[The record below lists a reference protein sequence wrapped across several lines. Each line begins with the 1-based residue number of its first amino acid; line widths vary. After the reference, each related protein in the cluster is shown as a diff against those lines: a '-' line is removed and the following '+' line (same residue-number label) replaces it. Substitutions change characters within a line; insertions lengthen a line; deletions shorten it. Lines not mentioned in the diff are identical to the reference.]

1 MIIQKLP
8 LRLSE
13 INELL
18 IPSSDCRQPQRESLN
33 YRKHQEA
40 EYLAEILWKLELNG
54 SALNR
59 NLISDLHSGK
69 ERWADEQGVYVSIAE
84 TEFEFAVLEK
94 LGLIFFEND
103 WLNLTTRNLPD
114 FLDVDGSIVPVLR
127 FLENIKQILTG
138 DSELSNLE
146 PLKLKI
152 KRSDLYEI
160 VGEYEYKFTEHK
172 VNLTT
177 VGEYFF
183 VDVQG
188 DGWGEEQLLNQYF
201 WKLFLE
207 SECNKNQ
214 IKHFFSLDSI
224 FPDLIKFP
232 QIKLYDRYDSDNF
245 EILIKECTSNSFL
258 LRCSI
263 SEFITLEE
271 TKRNFIGNVF
281 KTIDKEGESEK
292 LTLVELINYYDSI
305 QSSSYEL
312 EKDIL
317 PMRANSYYY
326 KFIRSINHNA
336 IIQLASDKVY
346 VNYSDVYV
354 DDLLNELLLN
364 INDNPLLKFFLLY
377 CVHTTNNNY
386 ALYLLS
392 SPSFFKY
399 GYKLIKRN
407 ITNKYRL
414 HVERD
419 IIIIGH
425 IISLVAE
432 SCIATTLNNNSVN
445 KLAIFLCDLIKDS
458 HIKELDTYD
467 IDHNLFDEIFN
478 QLKPSDAEKVI
489 KYCVEYL
496 NITSPNLIRNQS
508 ELYLIFN
515 LLKCFSKN
523 KRYNDVGQIHVELN
537 NLILNR
543 YREYFEKSSNTNGYS
558 FEKDLFYDTLPWGCL
573 SEQFCNDFL
582 ELQPKKRELHNK
594 LSDDNF
600 ENKIQFS
607 NSISNYLQILN
618 NLVKVQG
625 GSRDVLISN
634 IIYLITEFGFESED
648 VRYPLVYDKYKSTF
662 KEEYCLLVAI
672 SKNFH
677 YYRDADFERLLD
689 NISNIAPLSSML
701 ILLENAQSESRNRY
715 IQNLISSK
723 SYTES
728 GETSITNIE
737 SSYNSAIMTNNLD
750 LAKIALSQAHHFFE
764 FHHWKDNIEV
774 RVMMFQW
781 DILEYK
787 LALVTI
793 LNSEL
798 LPDQKEKSVNDAE
811 YPEPNS
817 DIKNHHKTKSWE
829 KEAKLF
835 KSYII
840 GLIIFSQDPERA
852 TKIFEY
858 LKESHPNTI
867 FPHLHFITN
876 IKWLESK
883 SSTSEEFK
891 LVIKD
896 YEDSIVDFNFENL
909 SLGNKADYLSAIFLS
924 EQYTKVEQLC
934 ELLDIVEKS
943 YKPIA
948 ITYCRS
954 LQKNGNDNKAKQFV
968 DNYKLYH
975 GLDSLDEEFN
985 KEVENIDKSILNR
998 FDESMSEKLKY
1009 QFMIGR
1015 KDNDELRTIFNEI
1028 RVAPVND
1035 LSEIIPSTKLD
1046 KDKFLYE
1053 EVLACAKVIR
1063 SRAKNLEV
1071 EIERNDEN
1079 LINSWIVSIFNA
1091 RLNRFG
1097 ISIDEQKF
1105 IGESSPKDNTKKP
1118 KTSGSADGVIMD
1130 QTNEQ
1135 LALFEGL
1142 NLNSV
1147 STSTIDSHYDKL
1159 NKYDLIGLSPMFLVS
1174 YCYFKND
1181 FRASVDDYIE
1191 HVEAKDYYDFDRPDD
1206 HTLEVLSEATT
1217 KHLVAA
1223 LEYRN
1228 RGPQRVAIYHILI
1241 DMKLP
1246 SQEKS

>member
-1 MIIQKLP
+1 MIYQKLP

-18 IPSSDCRQPQRESLN
+18 IPSSDYRQPQRESLN

-54 SALNR
+54 SPLNR
-59 NLISDLHSGK
+59 KLISDLHSGK
-69 ERWADEQGVYVSIAE
+69 QKWADEQGVYVSIAE
-84 TEFEFAVLEK
+84 TEFEFEVLEK

-103 WLNLTTRNLPD
+103 WLNLTTRSLPD
-114 FLDVDGSIVPVLR
+114 FSVVDDSIVPVLR
-127 FLENIKQILTG
+127 FLEHIKQILTG
-138 DSELSNLE
+138 DSEHSNLE
-146 PLKLKI
+146 SLKLKI
-152 KRSDLYEI
+152 KRSELYEI
-160 VGEYEYKFTEHK
+160 VGEEGYKFTEHK

-177 VGEYFF
+177 VGEYFI

-188 DGWGEEQLLNQYF
+188 HGWDEEQLLNQYF
-201 WKLFLE
+201 WKLFLK
-207 SECNKNQ
+207 SECTKKE
-214 IKHFFSLDSI
+214 IEHFFSLNAI
-224 FPDLIKFP
+224 FRDLIKFP
-232 QIKLYDRYDSDNF
+232 QIELYDRDDSDKL
-245 EILIKECTSNSFL
+245 EILTKESISNSFL
-258 LRCSI
+258 LKCSI
-263 SEFITLEE
+263 SEFLTLEE
-271 TKRNFIGNVF
+271 TKRKFIDNLF
-281 KTIDKEGESEK
+281 KTKNNEEEPKK
-292 LTLVELINYYDSI
+292 LTLLELVNYYDSI
-305 QSSSYEL
+305 QSRSYEL
-312 EKDIL
+312 EKDVL

-326 KFIRSINHNA
+326 KFISSISHNA
-336 IIQLASDKVY
+336 IIQLASNKVQ
-346 VNYSDVYV
+346 VNYSGVYI

-364 INDNPLLKFFLLY
+364 INDYPLLKFFLLY
-377 CVHTTNNNY
+377 ELHSINNAY

-392 SPSFFKY
+392 SPDFFEY
-399 GYKLIKRN
+399 GYGLVKSKIS
-407 ITNKYRL
+407 NKYRL
-414 HVERD
+414 HIESDV
-419 IIIIGH
+419 IIIRH
-425 IISLVAE
+425 IITLVAE
-432 SCIATTLNNNSVN
+432 SCVATTLNNDTRN
-445 KLAIFLCDLIKDS
+445 KLAIFLCDLIKDL
-458 HIKELDTYD
+458 HIKEHKIYN
-467 IDHNLFDEIFN
+467 IDHDLFEEIFN
-478 QLKPSDAEKVI
+478 RLSSSDTSEVI
-489 KYCVEYL
+489 KYCIEYL
-496 NITSPNLIRNQS
+496 SNISTNLMKNQS

-515 LLKCFSKN
+515 LLKGVLQN
-523 KRYNDVGQIHVELN
+523 KLYDDDAKIYVKLND
-537 NLILNR
+537 LILNR
-543 YREYFEKSSNTNGYS
+543 YREYFWKSSNTNGYS
-558 FEKDLFYDTLPWGCL
+558 FDKDLFYDTLPWEHL
-573 SEQFCNDFL
+573 SEQFCNGFL
-582 ELQPKKRELHNK
+582 KIQPKKIELHNK
-594 LSDDNF
+594 LSDDNV
-600 ENKIQFS
+600 ENKIQFA
-607 NSISNYLQILN
+607 NSVSNYLQILN
-618 NLVKVQG
+618 NLVKVQS
-625 GSRDVLISN
+625 GSRNVIISN
-634 IIYLITEFGFESED
+634 IIYLVAEFGFESED
-648 VRYPLVYDKYKSTF
+648 VSYPLVYDKYKSTF

-701 ILLENAQSESRNRY
+701 TLLENAQSESRKKY
-715 IQNLISSK
+715 IQNLINSK
-723 SYTES
+723 NYSES

-750 LAKIALSQAHHFFE
+750 LAKLALSQAHHFFE
-764 FHHWKDNIEV
+764 FHHWKDKIEV

-781 DILEYK
+781 NVLEYK

-798 LPDQKEKSVNDAE
+798 LPDEKEKSVNDTE

-817 DIKNHHKTKSWE
+817 DIKNYHKTKSWE

-835 KSYII
+835 KSYIL
-840 GLIIFSQDPERA
+840 GLITFSQDPERA

-858 LKESHPNTI
+858 LKKSHPNTI

-896 YEDSIVDFNFENL
+896 YEDSIVDFNFEKL

-934 ELLDIVEKS
+934 EPLDVVEKS

-948 ITYCRS
+948 LTYCRS

-975 GLDSLDEEFN
+975 GLDALDEEFN

-998 FDESMSEKLKY
+998 FDESMNEKLKY

-1035 LSEIIPSTKLD
+1035 LSEILPTTKLD

-1053 EVLACAKVIR
+1053 EILACAKVIR
-1063 SRAKNLEV
+1063 SRVKNLEV

-1105 IGESSPKDNTKKP
+1105 IGESSPKDDTKTP

-1181 FRASVDDYIE
+1181 FSSSVDDYIK

-1206 HTLEVLSEATT
+1206 HTLEILSEATT
-1217 KHLVAA
+1217 KHLVTA

-1228 RGPQRVAIYHILI
+1228 RGPKRVAIYHILI

-1246 SQEKS
+1246 SQEKN

>member
-1 MIIQKLP
+1 VIYQKLP

-18 IPSSDCRQPQRESLN
+18 IPSSDCRQSNRESLN

-40 EYLAEILWKLELNG
+40 EYLTEILWNLELNG
-54 SALNR
+54 SPLNR
-59 NLISDLHSGK
+59 KLISDLHSGK
-69 ERWADEQGVYVSIAE
+69 EKWADEQGVYVSIAE
-84 TEFEFAVLEK
+84 AEFEFEVLEK

-114 FLDVDGSIVPVLR
+114 FLEVDDSIVPVLR

-138 DSELSNLE
+138 DSEHSNLE

-152 KRSDLYEI
+152 KRSNLYEI
-160 VGEYEYKFTEHK
+160 VGEDEYKFTEHK

-177 VGEYFF
+177 VGEYFV

-188 DGWGEEQLLNQYF
+188 HGWDEEKLLNQYF
-201 WKLFLE
+201 WKSFLD
-207 SECNKNQ
+207 SECTK
-214 IKHFFSLDSI
+214 KEMAHFFSLNVI

-232 QIKLYDRYDSDNF
+232 EIELYDRDASDKF
-245 EILIKECTSNSFL
+245 DLLIKESLSNSFL
-258 LRCSI
+258 LKCTI
-263 SEFITLEE
+263 SEFLTLEE
-271 TKRNFIGNVF
+271 TKRKFIDNLYT
-281 KTIDKEGESEK
+281 KNSEK
-292 LTLVELINYYDSI
+292 DPENLTLVELINYYDSI
-305 QSSSYEL
+305 QSGSYEL

-326 KFIRSINHNA
+326 KFIGSISHNA

-346 VNYSDVYV
+346 VNYSGVYA

-364 INDNPLLKFFLLY
+364 INDYPLLKFFLLY
-377 CVHTTNNNY
+377 ELHTTSNGY

-392 SPSFFKY
+392 SPNFFEY
-399 GYKLIKRN
+399 GYSLIKGK
-407 ITNKYRL
+407 ISNKYRL
-414 HVERD
+414 HIDSD
-419 IIIIGH
+419 IIIIDH
-425 IISLVAE
+425 IIGLVAE
-432 SCIATTLNNNSVN
+432 SCVAIALNYDVRK
-445 KLAIFLCDLIKDS
+445 KLAFFLCDLVKDLYITE
-458 HIKELDTYD
+458 HNKCD
-467 IDHNLFDEIFN
+467 IDLNLFEKIFN
-478 QLKPSDAEKVI
+478 RLSSSDTEKVI

-515 LLKCFSKN
+515 LLKFFSKN
-523 KRYNDVGQIHVELN
+523 KRYNDVGQIYVELN
-537 NLILNR
+537 NLIINR

-558 FEKDLFYDTLPWGCL
+558 FEKDLFYDTLPWDSL

-600 ENKIQFS
+600 ENKIQFA

-634 IIYLITEFGFESED
+634 IIYLVTEFGFESED
-648 VRYPLVYDKYKSTF
+648 VSYPLVYNKYKSTF

-701 ILLENAQSESRNRY
+701 ILLENAQSESRKRY

-723 SYTES
+723 TYNES

-764 FHHWKDNIEV
+764 FHHWKDKIEV

-781 DILEYK
+781 NVLEYK
-787 LALVTI
+787 LALVSI

-798 LPDQKEKSVNDAE
+798 LPDEKEKAVNDTE

-817 DIKNHHKTKSWE
+817 DIKNHNKTKSWE

-835 KSYII
+835 KSYIL
-840 GLIIFSQDPERA
+840 GLIAFSQDPERA

-858 LKESHPNTI
+858 LKKSHPNTI

-891 LVIKD
+891 LAIKD
-896 YEDSIVDFNFENL
+896 YEDSIAEFNFENL

-948 ITYCRS
+948 LTYCRS

-1246 SQEKS
+1246 SQEKI

>member
-1 MIIQKLP
+1 MIYQKLP
-8 LRLSE
+8 LRLCE

-18 IPSSDCRQPQRESLN
+18 IPSSDYRQPQRESLN

-59 NLISDLHSGK
+59 KLTNDLHSGK
-69 ERWADEQGVYVSIAE
+69 KKWPDEQGVNVSIAE
-84 TEFEFAVLEK
+84 TEFEFEVLEK
-94 LGLIFFEND
+94 LGLIYFEND

-114 FLDVDGSIVPVLR
+114 FSEVDDSLVPVLR
-127 FLENIKQILTG
+127 FLERIKQILTG
-138 DSELSNLE
+138 DSEHSSLQ

-152 KRSDLYEI
+152 KRSQLYQI
-160 VGEYEYKFTEHK
+160 VGCKEYEFNEHN
-172 VNLTT
+172 VNFTT
-177 VGEYFF
+177 VGEYCF
-183 VDVQG
+183 VEIHG
-188 DGWGEEQLLNQYF
+188 HGWHEEKLLNQYF

-207 SECNKNQ
+207 SECTKNE
-214 IKHFFSLDSI
+214 IEHFFSLNAI

-232 QIKLYDRYDSDNF
+232 QIELYDKYDSDKF
-245 EILIKECTSNSFL
+245 EVLIKECISNSFL
-258 LRCSI
+258 LKCSI

-271 TKRNFIGNVF
+271 TKRNFIENLF
-281 KTIDKEGESEK
+281 KKSNNEEESEK
-292 LTLVELINYYDSI
+292 LTLLEIINYYDSI
-305 QSSSYEL
+305 QCRSYEL
-312 EKDIL
+312 EKDLL

-326 KFIRSINHNA
+326 KFIGSISHNA

-346 VNYSDVYV
+346 VNYSGVYI
-354 DDLLNELLLN
+354 DDLLNELLSK

-377 CVHTTNNNY
+377 EIHTKNNGY

-392 SPSFFKY
+392 SPNFFEY
-399 GYKLIKRN
+399 GYDLIKSK
-407 ITNKYRL
+407 ISNKYRL
-414 HVERD
+414 HVESD
-419 IIIIGH
+419 VIIIGH
-425 IISLVAE
+425 IIALVAE
-432 SCIATTLNNNSVN
+432 SCIATTLNNNIRN
-445 KLAIFLCDLIKDS
+445 KLAIFLCNLIKDL
-458 HIKELDTYD
+458 HIKEHKTYN
-467 IDHNLFDEIFN
+467 IDHNLFEEIFN
-478 QLKPSDAEKVI
+478 RLSSSDAAEVV
-489 KYCVEYL
+489 KYCIEYL
-496 NITSPNLIRNQS
+496 SNTSPNLIKNQS
-508 ELYLIFN
+508 ELYLIFK
-515 LLKCFSKN
+515 LLKGVPQN
-523 KRYNDVGQIHVELN
+523 KLN
-537 NLILNR
+537 NDADQIYVKLNDLILNR

-558 FEKDLFYDTLPWGCL
+558 FDKDLFYDTLPWEDL

-582 ELQPKKRELHNK
+582 EVQPKKRDLYNK
-594 LSDDNF
+594 LSDDNV
-600 ENKIQFS
+600 ENKLQFA

-625 GSRDVLISN
+625 EARDTLISN
-634 IIYLITEFGFESED
+634 IIYLVTEFGFESED
-648 VRYPLVYDKYKSTF
+648 ISYPLVYDKYKSSF

-677 YYRDADFERLLD
+677 YYRDSDFERLLVQV
-689 NISNIAPLSSML
+689 SNIAPLSSML
-701 ILLENAQSESRNRY
+701 ILLENAQSESRKKY
-715 IQNLISSK
+715 IQNLINSK
-723 SYTES
+723 AYSES
-728 GETSITNIE
+728 EETSITNIE
-737 SSYNSAIMTNNLD
+737 SSFNSAIMTNNLD
-750 LAKIALSQAHHFFE
+750 LAKLALSQAQRFFE
-764 FHHWKDNIEV
+764 SHHWKEKIEV

-781 DILEYK
+781 DVLEYK
-787 LALVTI
+787 LTLVSI

-798 LPDQKEKSVNDAE
+798 LPDEKEKSVNDIE

-817 DIKNHHKTKSWE
+817 DIKNHHTTKSWE
-829 KEAKLF
+829 KEVKLF
-835 KSYII
+835 KSYIL
-840 GLIIFSQDPERA
+840 GLITFSQDPERA

-858 LKESHPNTI
+858 LKKSHPNTI

-891 LVIKD
+891 LAIKD
-896 YEDSIVDFNFENL
+896 YEYSIAEFNFENL

-934 ELLDIVEKS
+934 ESLDIVEKS

-948 ITYCRS
+948 LTYCRS

-1035 LSEIIPSTKLD
+1035 LSEILPTTKLD

-1147 STSTIDSHYDKL
+1147 STSTIDSHYNKL

-1246 SQEKS
+1246 SQEKN